1 MASIV
6 MLAMVFGQIKEAE
19 PAVAV
24 LASLGAIGLAL
35 MATKV
40 RSGFETKAHSLAH
53 FVTRM

>member
-53 FVTRM
+53 FVTLM